1 MIVRDDAAVG
11 SRSLG
16 EARDAADND
25 AAARAARLGSGADV
39 IDLMASV
46 SRGGS
51 MRRILM
57 VLATALSMVLL
68 VCGVA
73 AADTVATDFEPPP
86 SNWGPSPDR
95 MAGGALFQVT
105 FRLSQTGMTRRS

>member
-68 VCGVA
+68 VCGVQRR
-73 AADTVATDFEPPP
+73 TP
-86 SNWGPSPDR
+86 SQRTSSPH
-95 MAGGALFQVT
+95 LP
-105 FRLSQTGMTRRS
+105 TGVRRRTGWLEERCSR